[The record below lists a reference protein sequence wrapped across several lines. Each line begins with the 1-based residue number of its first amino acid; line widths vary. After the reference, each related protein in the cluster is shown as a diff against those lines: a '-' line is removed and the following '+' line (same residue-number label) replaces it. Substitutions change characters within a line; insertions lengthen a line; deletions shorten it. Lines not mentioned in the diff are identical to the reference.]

1 METLLWD
8 FDGTLAHR
16 PGMWRGCL
24 IEVLDEHEPDHAATA
39 EAIAPFLRDGFPW
52 HRPGQ
57 PHPELCDPNA
67 WWTHVERLFERAYCR
82 VGLPPERAAELARLV
97 RPRYVDPRK
106 GWQLFADTIPVLT
119 TLRRAGWQHVILS
132 NHVPEL
138 PAIVEG
144 LALAPLIYTVV
155 TSAATGFEKPH
166 PQAFAGAVAASG
178 ATAPVWMIG
187 DSYTAD
193 VIGARDAGIPAIL
206 VRTRDERADPCLTSL
221 ADVPAFL
228 ANAATHP
235 QGVSASSGSVSSD
248 ST

>member
-1 METLLWD
+1 MAST
-8 FDGTLAHR
+8 GS
-16 PGMWRGCL
+16 
-24 IEVLDEHEPDHAATA
+24 AAS
-39 EAIAPFLRDGFPW
+39 
-52 HRPGQ
+52 
-57 PHPELCDPNA
+57 
-67 WWTHVERLFERAYCR
+67 AYCG
-82 VGLPPERAAELARLV
+82 VGLAPDRAAELARLV

-106 GWQLFADTIPVLT
+106 GWQLFADTIPALT
-119 TLRRAGWQHVILS
+119 TLQGAGWQHVILS

-138 PAIVEG
+138 PAIVDG
-144 LALAPLIYTVV
+144 LGLTPLISTVV

-166 PQAFAGAVAASG
+166 PEAFAAAVAAFG

-206 VRTRDERADPCLTSL
+206 VRTHDERADPCLTSL
-221 ADVPAFL
+221 DDVVAFL
-228 ANAATHP
+228 TTAATHP